1 MTSPHPR
8 PFNAVVSV
16 SDPTGLEILGQAL
29 VAMEASIYATGGTKS
44 KLAAAGVEARSVS
57 ELTGFP
63 EILGGRVKTL
73 HPGVL
78 AGVLARRD
86 EGQLAELAEHGLQT
100 IDLVAVNLYPFAT
113 TIQREGVSLE
123 EAVEQI
129 DVGGPTMI
137 RSAAK
142 NFSGVV
148 VLVDPAD
155 YEPVISEWRDS
166 GEVSQ
171 ETRKRL
177 AAKAFAH
184 TSRYDAR
191 ISQYLAGGDAGQGST
206 VGEHRTSEGTAE
218 SMPETIALNLRQAQ
232 SLRYGENPHQLA
244 ALYKDELPV
253 GGPTLVGSLTQLKG
267 PELSYNNLLDADA
280 ALTIVRDY
288 TMPAVA
294 IIKHA
299 GPCGIACGAGEEDLD
314 TVFERALASDPVSVF
329 GGIVG
334 VNRPVNQALA
344 EIIAKTRFDLLVAPG
359 FSEEAIDLLARR
371 KNLRIL
377 IVPDPDVEH
386 RDDLFAS
393 RLAFRQISGGFLV
406 QTRDAVTDEPIME
419 PVTLR
424 HPTLEEIADLTFAWR
439 AVKHVKSNA
448 IVLARRLATVGIGGG
463 QPSRVDSVKI
473 ATSKAGDRARGS
485 VLASDA
491 FFPFPDGVQAAAKAG
506 VTAVIQPGGSVND
519 DAVIEAADEA
529 GLAMVFTRRR
539 HFKH

>member
-1 MTSPHPR
+1 MTTPNSR
-8 PFNAVVSV
+8 TFNAVVSV
-16 SDPTGLEILGQAL
+16 SDPAGLEALGQAL
-29 VAMEASIYATGGTKS
+29 TGLGATIYATGGTKS
-44 KLAAAGVEARSVS
+44 KLSAAGVAAHSVS

-86 EGQLAELAEHGLQT
+86 EEQLAELGEHGLQT
-100 IDLVAVNLYPFAT
+100 IDLVAVNLYPFAKT
-113 TIQREGVSLE
+113 VEREGVGIA

-142 NFSGVV
+142 NFTGVV

-155 YEPVISEWRDS
+155 YEPVLAEWRES
-166 GEVSQ
+166 GGVGPD
-171 ETRKRL
+171 TRKRL

-184 TSRYDAR
+184 VSHYDALIAR
-191 ISQYLAGGDAGQGST
+191 YLSGGESGEGST
-206 VGEHRTSEGTAE
+206 AGEHRAGDGTAE
-218 SMPETIALNLRQAQ
+218 SMPESISLNLRQAQ

-244 ALYKDELPV
+244 ALYRDELPV

-288 TMPAVA
+288 TMPTIA

-299 GPCGIACGAGEEDLD
+299 GPCGIACGAGEDELAD
-314 TVFERALASDPVSVF
+314 VFERALASDPVSAF

-334 VNRPVNQALA
+334 VNRPVNDALA
-344 EIIAKTRFDLLVAPG
+344 EIIARTRFDLLVAPG

-377 IVPDPDVEH
+377 IVPDPDVAH
-386 RDDLFAS
+386 RDDLFVS

-406 QTRDAVTDEPIME
+406 QARDAGADGPVME
-419 PVTLR
+419 PATLR

-448 IVLARRLATVGIGGG
+448 IVLARKLATVGIGGG

-473 ATSKAGDRARGS
+473 ATGKAGDRARGS

-491 FFPFPDGVQAAAKAG
+491 FFPFPDGVQAAAEAG
-506 VTAVIQPGGSVND
+506 ITAIIQPGGSVND

-529 GLAMVFTRRR
+529 GLA
-539 HFKH
+539 

>member
-1 MTSPHPR
+1 MTTPHPR

-16 SDPTGLEILGQAL
+16 SDPTGLETLGQSL
-29 VAMEASIYATGGTKS
+29 VAMGATIYATGGTKS
-44 KLAAAGVEARSVS
+44 KLAAAGVEAHSVS

-86 EGQLAELAEHGLQT
+86 EEQLAELAEHGLQT
-100 IDLVAVNLYPFAT
+100 IDLVAVNLYPFAK
-113 TIQREGVSLE
+113 TIEREGVSLE

-184 TSRYDAR
+184 TSQYDAL
-191 ISQYLAGGDAGQGST
+191 ISQYLEGGDAEQGST
-206 VGEHRTSEGTAE
+206 VGEHRTEDGAAE
-218 SMPETIALNLRQAQ
+218 SMPETITLNLRQAQ

-280 ALTIVRDY
+280 ALSIVRDY

-314 TVFERALASDPVSVF
+314 AVFERALASDPVSAF

-334 VNRPVNQALA
+334 VNRPVNEALA
-344 EIIAKTRFDLLVAPG
+344 EIIARTRFDLLVAPG

-406 QTRDAVTDEPIME
+406 QTRDAATEAPVME

-448 IVLARRLATVGIGGG
+448 IVLARKLATVGIGGG

-491 FFPFPDGVQAAAKAG
+491 FFPFPDG
-506 VTAVIQPGGSVND
+506 
-519 DAVIEAADEA
+519 
-529 GLAMVFTRRR
+529 
-539 HFKH
+539 

>member
-1 MTSPHPR
+1 MTT

-16 SDPTGLEILGQAL
+16 SDPTGLEALGNAL
-29 VAMEASIYATGGTKS
+29 AELGATIYATGGTKS
-44 KLAAAGVEARSVS
+44 KLTAAGVEAHSVS

-86 EGQLAELAEHGLQT
+86 EEQMAELGEHGLQA
-100 IDLVAVNLYPFAT
+100 IDLVAVNLYPFAK
-113 TIQREGVSLE
+113 TIAREGVSMG

-142 NFSGVV
+142 NFSGVI
-148 VLVDPAD
+148 VLVDPYD
-155 YEPVISEWRDS
+155 YEPVLSEWRDS

-184 TSRYDAR
+184 VSQYDAL
-191 ISQYLAGGDAGQGST
+191 IAQYLTGGDAEQGST
-206 VGEHRTSEGTAE
+206 VGGHRTGDGTAE
-218 SMPETIALNLRQAQ
+218 SMPEIIALNLHQVQ

-299 GPCGIACGAGEEDLD
+299 GPCGIACGAGEDDLAS
-314 TVFERALASDPVSVF
+314 VFERALASDPVSAF
-329 GGIVG
+329 GGILG
-334 VNRPVNQALA
+334 VNRPVNDSLA

-359 FSEEAIDLLARR
+359 FSEAAIDLLARR

-393 RLAFRQISGGFLV
+393 KLAFRQISGGFLV
-406 QTRDAVTDEPIME
+406 QTRDAVTGEPGME

-448 IVLARRLATVGIGGG
+448 IVLARKLATVGIGGG

-473 ATSKAGDRARGS
+473 ATGKAGDRARGA

-491 FFPFPDGVQAAAKAG
+491 FFPFPDGVQVAAEAG
-506 VTAVIQPGGSVND
+506 ITAIIQPGGSVND
-519 DAVIEAADEA
+519 DAIIEAADEA
-529 GLAMVFTRRR
+529 GLAMVFTHRR